1 MSLFS
6 GLYKKC
12 SCGCDGLVKIREKR
26 NNMFHNYIQYH
37 YNYVRYYNPNPVCYI
52 CGLDTTREIKRK
64 NGITSKVW
72 RREAHLYKCDRCFIR
87 DYQRD
92 VYNIVKR
99 TRKQTNKNK
108 S

>member
-12 SCGCDGLVKIREKR
+12 SCGCNGLVKIENK
-26 NNMFHNYIQYH
+26 FYVKHNYLQFH
-37 YNYVRYYNPNPVCYI
+37 YNYVRNHGENYVCYI
-52 CGLDTTREIKRK
+52 CGLDTTRERKRK
-64 NGITSKVW
+64 NGMICKTW
-72 RREAHLYKCDRCFIR
+72 RKEAHLYKCDRCFIR

-92 VYNIVKR
+92 AYNIVKR
-99 TRKQTNKNK
+99 IKNETRNK